1 MLTARSAG
9 LNIVGIHN
17 SYILHLPRRF
27 MDKNVI
33 GVDLYCG
40 IGGSTQGML
49 NAGAEVVL
57 SVDCWDVAERVHKH
71 NFPEVPFIN
80 RRLGEDCEEDLRIV
94 TEHILT
100 AVRKHG
106 GREHVH
112 IHIHASPPCQAL
124 SNLGK
129 KNYTDGVGAM
139 KAILRMINILKSKHI
154 CDSWTLENVLPAR
167 KYMPDVPYQIL
178 DASDF
183 GAHTKRRRYFAGEGW
198 TAQKTGGALAW
209 DEVINDPTIPEGAVL
224 NACAHGKT
232 ISERSQYADTPQG
245 QVMRTLT
252 RMLSNI
258 RVLNED
264 GTAFIKVRSMTIPEK
279 LRFQGFPP
287 SFSIPDDITKTDA
300 SSGSGN
306 VVCPPVMEAIIKGVH
321 RTVWL

>member
-1 MLTARSAG
+1 MEK
-9 LNIVGIHN
+9 V
-17 SYILHLPRRF
+17 
-27 MDKNVI
+27 VI
-33 GVDLYCG
+33 CVDLYCG

-49 NAGAEVVL
+49 NAGAQVIL
-57 SVDCWDVAERVHKH
+57 SVDCWEVAEKTHKH

-94 TEHILT
+94 VEHMRK
-100 AVRKHG
+100 AVREHG
-106 GREHVH
+106 GRDRVH
-112 IHIHASPPCQAL
+112 IHMHASPPCQAL

-139 KAILRMINILKSKHI
+139 EAYLRMIERLKEQNL
-154 CDSWTLENVLPAR
+154 CDSWTMENVLPAR
-167 KYMPDVPYQIL
+167 KYLPGVPYQIL

-198 TAQKTGGALAW
+198 TAQKTGGALPW

-224 NACAHGKT
+224 NACAHGTT
-232 ISERSQYADTPQG
+232 ISERSQFADTPQG

-264 GTAFIKVRSMTIPEK
+264 GTAFIKVRAMTIPEK
-279 LRFQGFPP
+279 LRFQGFPD
-287 SFSIPDDITKTDA
+287 SFTMPECVTKTDA

-321 RTVWL
+321 SSGWL

>member
-1 MLTARSAG
+1 MGKKT
-9 LNIVGIHN
+9 IT
-17 SYILHLPRRF
+17 
-27 MDKNVI
+27 
-33 GVDLYCG
+33 VDLYCG

-71 NFPEVPFIN
+71 NFPDVPFIN
-80 RRLGEDCEEDLRIV
+80 RRLGEDCAGDMRIV
-94 TEHILT
+94 VEHIT
-100 AVRKHG
+100 KAIHRHG

-139 KAILRMINILKSKHI
+139 EAFLRMIDGLKAKSL

-167 KYMPDVPYQIL
+167 KYLPGVPYQIL

-198 TAQKTGGALAW
+198 TAHKTGGALPW
-209 DEVINDPTIPEGAVL
+209 DEVMNDPTIPEGAVL
-224 NACAHGKT
+224 NACAHGTT
-232 ISERSQYADTPQG
+232 ISERSQFADTPQG

-287 SFSIPDDITKTDA
+287 SFSIPEGITKTDA

-306 VVCPPVMEAIIKGVH
+306 VVCPPVMEAVIRGVH
-321 RTVWL
+321 CTAWL

>member
-1 MLTARSAG
+1 MT
-9 LNIVGIHN
+9 
-17 SYILHLPRRF
+17 
-27 MDKNVI
+27 KKVI

-49 NAGAEVVL
+49 DAGAEVIL
-57 SVDCWDVAERVHKH
+57 SIDCWEVAERVHKH
-71 NFPEVPFIN
+71 NFPDVPFIN
-80 RRLGEDCEEDLRIV
+80 RRLGEDFDEDMRIV
-94 TEHILT
+94 VEAIKE
-100 AVRKHG
+100 AVKKWG
-106 GREHVH
+106 GRTEVH

-139 KAILRMINILKSKHI
+139 EAFLRMIDELKTMNL
-154 CDSWTLENVLPAR
+154 CDSWTMENVLPAR
-167 KYMPDVPYQIL
+167 KYLPGVPYKIL

-198 TAQKTGGALAW
+198 TAQKTGGALPW

-224 NACAHGKT
+224 NACAHGES
-232 ISERSQYADTPQG
+232 ISPRSQFADTPKG
-245 QVMRTLT
+245 EVMRTLT

-258 RVLNED
+258 RVMNED

-287 SFSIPDDITKTDA
+287 SFSIPEDITKTDA

-306 VVCPPVMEAIIKGVH
+306 VVCPPVMKAIIEGIH
-321 RTVWL
+321 HGGYVWL